1 MIRSATSGPQPR
13 NLSLDALKIVM
24 AMMVVGLHAGFLR
37 DVHPG
42 LSHFFTNGLFRVAVP
57 TFLVINGYFLE
68 RQLDQGLGAWVRRVA
83 LLYGLWMAIYAPLW
97 LPGALAVPSFGR
109 EVLLFGYYHLWYL
122 LALLLGGL
130 LVAALR
136 PAGETVL
143 VAVGALTFAAG
154 VGIQY
159 AGNLHLF
166 DGPLDQSLNRVH
178 TYRNFLFMGVPFLI
192 CGVLVA
198 RHEGRLAR
206 LGSGRMLALA
216 LGLLAAEWSANM
228 IWNRDDPVFEIFVS
242 LAIVCPVLFLTV
254 KGWQLRGTS
263 RSLGQLATALYLV
276 HVAVLHFTYDVEM
289 GDTLRTLVGLAIGSL
304 VAVPVVLAARRVPL
318 L

>member
-109 EVLLFGYYHLWYL
+109 EVLLFGYYPSGICWRCS
-122 LALLLGGL
+122 LAGCWW
-130 LVAALR
+130 R
-136 PAGETVL
+136 
-143 VAVGALTFAAG
+143 
-154 VGIQY
+154 
-159 AGNLHLF
+159 
-166 DGPLDQSLNRVH
+166 R
-178 TYRNFLFMGVPFLI
+178 
-192 CGVLVA
+192 CGRRA
-198 RHEGRLAR
+198 RRCSSR
-206 LGSGRMLALA
+206 SGR
-216 LGLLAAEWSANM
+216 
-228 IWNRDDPVFEIFVS
+228 
-242 LAIVCPVLFLTV
+242 
-254 KGWQLRGTS
+254 
-263 RSLGQLATALYLV
+263 
-276 HVAVLHFTYDVEM
+276 
-289 GDTLRTLVGLAIGSL
+289 
-304 VAVPVVLAARRVPL
+304 
-318 L
+318 